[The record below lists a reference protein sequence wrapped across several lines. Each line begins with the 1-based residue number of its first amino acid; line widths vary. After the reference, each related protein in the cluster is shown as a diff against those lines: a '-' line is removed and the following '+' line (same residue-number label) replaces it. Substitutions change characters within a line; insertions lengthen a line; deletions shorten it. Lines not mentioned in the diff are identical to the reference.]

1 MVGKRIK
8 RKGICVY
15 LELIHAVVHHKP
27 IQHCKAIILQI
38 KKKKSFTG
46 EFHQT
51 FKEKSTSTLL
61 KLFQNTSEE
70 GMFLN
75 SFYEASITLIAKQG
89 KDTTQKRKL
98 QANIA
103 DEHRHKIL

>member
-1 MVGKRIK
+1 MLL
-8 RKGICVY
+8 Y
-15 LELIHAVVHHKP
+15 
-27 IQHCKAIILQI
+27 IINQYNIVKQLSS
-38 KKKKSFTG
+38 KLKKKSFTG

-89 KDTTQKRKL
+89 KNTTQKRKL
-98 QANIA
+98 QANIT
-103 DEHRHKIL
+103 DEHRHKIP